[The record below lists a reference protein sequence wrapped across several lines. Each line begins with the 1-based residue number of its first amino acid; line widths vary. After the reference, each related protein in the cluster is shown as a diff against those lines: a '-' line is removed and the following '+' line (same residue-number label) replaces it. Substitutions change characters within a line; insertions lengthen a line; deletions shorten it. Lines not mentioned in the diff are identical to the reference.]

1 MQNNCGIP
9 EVKVN
14 PVRLNEERKIVE
26 KLSQDVGPVSE
37 VQEKDNCITREK
49 FKFSQQG

>member
-1 MQNNCGIP
+1 MQKNCGIP
-9 EVKVN
+9 EVKVKQ
-14 PVRLNEERKIVE
+14 VRFNEEGKIVE

-37 VQEKDNCITREK
+37 VQEKDNGKTREK